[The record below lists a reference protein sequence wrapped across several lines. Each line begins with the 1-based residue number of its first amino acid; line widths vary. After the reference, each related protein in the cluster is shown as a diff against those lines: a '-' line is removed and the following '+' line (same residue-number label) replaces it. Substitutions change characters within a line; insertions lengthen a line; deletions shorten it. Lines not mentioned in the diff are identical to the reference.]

1 MDRFSKDID
10 IIDNELAGSTTS
22 YSFCR
27 CSDLSSTDSFD
38 AFLNTSSSAIGTI
51 VFISI
56 ILPRFLVAV
65 GIVYV
70 LYAMV
75 TAFYR
80 ASARETKVR
89 ASKILSFHIFTGT
102 HHQRLDVILRS
113 SLYSHFSESLS
124 GLATIRAYGEEGRFL
139 KENRDWVDLEN
150 RAYWLTVTNQVCSSP
165 SLAGLRKLLAD
176 PRGSDGLVYD

>member
-51 VFISI
+51 VFVSI

-89 ASKILSFHIFTGT
+89 ASKILGFDF
-102 HHQRLDVILRS
+102 
-113 SLYSHFSESLS
+113 Y
-124 GLATIRAYGEEGRFL
+124 
-139 KENRDWVDLEN
+139 
-150 RAYWLTVTNQVCSSP
+150 
-165 SLAGLRKLLAD
+165 
-176 PRGSDGLVYD
+176 